1 MALRLF
7 QELYYL
13 AHSENLGSIVERGI
27 FSHALVGHT
36 GVQHVDISQPGAQ
49 QWRALPEPVF
59 GCAIH
64 EYVPLYFNPR
74 NPMLFVRRHQQR
86 DLVVLRVSVNAVKAA
101 GQALFTDGNAAS
113 RATRFSTGFGVVK
126 AATPVLEAPY
136 WSDFHDG
143 RRMRCA
149 EALVVN
155 RVEPHF
161 IEAVACNNLGLARR
175 LQQQCGLQLRVG
187 SALFFWCAKQCRMF

>member
-13 AHSENLGSIVERGI
+13 AHFENMDSIVERGI
-27 FSHALVGHT
+27 FSHALVRQT

-49 QWRALPEPVF
+49 QWRALAEPVF

-64 EYVPLYFNPR
+64 AYVPLYFNPR

-86 DLVVLRVSVNAVKAA
+86 DLVVLRVSLNAVKSA
-101 GQALFTDGNAAS
+101 GQALFTDGNAS
-113 RATRFSTGFGVVK
+113 CRATRFSTGFEVVE
-126 AATPVLEAPY
+126 AATPVLEASY
-136 WSDFHDG
+136 WSDFADG

-149 EALVVN
+149 EALVLN

-161 IEAVACNNLGLARR
+161 IEGVACNNSGLARR
-175 LQQQCGLQLRVG
+175 LQQQCGLPVEVD
-187 SALFFWCAKQCRMF
+187 SALFF

>member
-7 QELYYL
+7 KELYYL
-13 AHSENLGSIVERGI
+13 AHYENLGSIVERGI
-27 FSHALVGHT
+27 FSHALVGQT

-64 EYVPLYFNPR
+64 AYVPLYFNPR
-74 NPMLFVRRHQQR
+74 NPMLFVRREQQHE
-86 DLVVLRVSVNAVKAA
+86 LVVLRVSAQAVKSA

-113 RATRFSTGFGVVK
+113 RATRFSTGFEVVK
-126 AATPVLEAPY
+126 SATPVLEAAY
-136 WSDFHDG
+136 WGDFLDG

-149 EALVVN
+149 EALVLD
-155 RVEPHF
+155 RVAPHF
-161 IEAVACNNLGLARR
+161 IEGVACNNSGLAQH
-175 LQQQCGLQLRVG
+175 LHKQCGLQVEVDR
-187 SALFFWCAKQCRMF
+187 SLFF

>member
-113 RATRFSTGFGVVK
+113 RATRFSTDFGVVK

-149 EALVVN
+149 EALVLN

-175 LQQQCGLQLRVG
+175 LQQQCGLQVG
-187 SALFFWCAKQCRMF
+187 VDSALFF